1 MADLSIDDF
10 APHVGSDYQLEA
22 GGQLFTLTL
31 KEARPLPQSV
41 REAGSFTLLFR
52 GPTDPLLPQA
62 VYTFRRDGS
71 EEEIFI
77 VPVGRDSSGI
87 QYEAVFN

>member
-10 APHVGSDYQLEA
+10 APYVGSDYQVEA
-22 GGQLFTLTL
+22 AGQGFALTL

-52 GPTDPLLPQA
+52 GPPDPLLPQA
-62 VYTFRRDGS
+62 IYTFRRDGR
-71 EEEIFI
+71 EQDIFI
-77 VPVGRDSSGI
+77 VPVARDTSGTE
-87 QYEAVFN
+87 YEAVFN